1 MNSIS
6 FSCFSDGSNGKM
18 AKPRES
24 LFIKCG
30 ENSGALVFEARWS
43 RLPCVSVKYL
53 LDIEPFDCM
62 FFCAR
67 PGLTDCYSSN

>member
-1 MNSIS
+1 
-6 FSCFSDGSNGKM
+6 M

-67 PGLTDCYSSN
+67 PGLTDCYSSNYGQRQITWFSLSQITN